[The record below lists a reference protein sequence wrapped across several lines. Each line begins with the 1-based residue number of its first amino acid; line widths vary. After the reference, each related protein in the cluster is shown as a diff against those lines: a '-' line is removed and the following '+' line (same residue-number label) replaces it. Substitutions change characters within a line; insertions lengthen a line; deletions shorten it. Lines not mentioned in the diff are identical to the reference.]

1 MARIITIKRLNPVF
15 CEVSKEDHEIIKPAI
30 SYLYVWY
37 RKPNKAKGEYNR
49 IRMQTNK
56 ATSKYLKSREVYHFH
71 TGLLQR
77 VRNFCVE
84 KSVGIKLEGPP
95 VRRIPPIREIE
106 VPGYNLRPDQT
117 DLVNLACRRQRGYI
131 IAPTRTGKTVVMM
144 GIISKF
150 PDESIIVLCHSKS
163 IVSQTRKRF
172 KEAFSEKIGFI
183 GQQRFEQE
191 RITVGTI
198 QSAIKHLPP
207 NMMDKHYDIVIVD
220 EAHHVSSFDGQ
231 YAQFFEGVLAPVR
244 LGFTA
249 TEPTRPVAKLA
260 LQALIGP
267 KMGEVTMD
275 EAIELGLI
283 VKPKI
288 RVLGIPRNQRIFDIR
303 SWKRA
308 YEEGVVKNTT
318 RHRMIWEE
326 VRKYLDDEKTVLI
339 LVRLLEHGR
348 LMLEIGQSMGIETEY
363 IHGSVEGDVRDAVQE
378 AFNVKHVKCVIATA
392 AWKEGIDI
400 PTLDVVFNA
409 AGGKDELPTIQSTA
423 RCLTKTD
430 EKYQAIIHEVVDF
443 SNRYLTDHFAHR
455 MYTYAKK
462 GWLG

>member
-1 MARIITIKRLNPVF
+1 MNKTITIRRLNPIF
-15 CEVSKEDHEIIKPAI
+15 CEVSKEDHKLIRPPL
-30 SYLYVWY
+30 SYLHVWY
-37 RKPNKAKGEYNR
+37 QQQDHGRVRKETWVAS
-49 IRMQTNK
+49 
-56 ATSKYLKSREVYHFH
+56 SKYLKSREVYHFH

-84 KSVGIKLEGPP
+84 KSIGIKLEGPP
-95 VRRIPPIREIE
+95 ILRIPPIREIK
-106 VPGYNLRPDQT
+106 VPGYDLRPDQI

-150 PDESIIVLCHSKS
+150 PDETTLVLCHSKS
-163 IVSQTRKRF
+163 IVSQTKERF
-172 KEAFSEKIGFI
+172 EEVFTEKIGFI
-183 GQQRFEQE
+183 GQQRFELS

-207 NMMDKHYDIVIVD
+207 DKLEKFYDIVIVD
-220 EAHHVSSFDGQ
+220 ETHHVSSFDGM
-231 YAQFFEGVLAPVR
+231 YAQFFEGILSPVR

-249 TEPTRPVAKLA
+249 TEPTRAVAKLA
-260 LQALIGP
+260 LQAFTGP
-267 KMGEVTMD
+267 KIGEVTMD

-288 RVLGIPRNQRIFDIR
+288 RVLKIPKNIRIHELR

-308 YEEGVVKNTT
+308 YEEGIVNNRS
-318 RHRMIWEE
+318 RHRMVWEE
-326 VRKYLDDEKTVLI
+326 VRKYLEDGKTVLI

-348 LMLEIGQSMGIETEY
+348 LMQEIGKAMGIESEY
-363 IHGSVEGDVRDAVQE
+363 IHGAVAGDVRDAVQK
-378 AFNVKHVKCVIATA
+378 AFNVKYVKCVIATA

-430 EKYQAIIHEVVDF
+430 EKHQAIIHEVFDE

-462 GWLG
+462 GWL